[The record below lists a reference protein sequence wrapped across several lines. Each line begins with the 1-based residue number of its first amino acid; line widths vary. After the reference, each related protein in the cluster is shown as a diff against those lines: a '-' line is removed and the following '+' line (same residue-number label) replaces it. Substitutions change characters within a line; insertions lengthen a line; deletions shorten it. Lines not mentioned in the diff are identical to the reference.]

1 IDNLSISFHGHELL
15 QDTTIEL
22 NCGRRYGLLG
32 LNGSVQYRVCLFE
45 YDCVI
50 CLGKS
55 TLLSVLG
62 NREVPI
68 PNHIDI
74 FHLTREMPASD
85 KTALQCVME
94 VDEERVRLEK
104 LAEELVASEDEESQ
118 EQLMDVY
125 ERLDD
130 ISADTAEA
138 RAAWILHGLGFTKE
152 MQAKKTKDFSGG
164 WRMRIALA
172 RALYVT
178 PHLLL
183 LDEPTNH
190 LDLDACVW
198 LEEELKT
205 YKRILVI
212 ISHSQDFLNG
222 VCTNII
228 HLDKKRLKYYTG
240 NYEAFVRTRLELL
253 ENQMKQYNW
262 EQDQIAH
269 MKNYIA
275 VVWSRFS
282 KACKTGSEQGEDFG
296 KDGGTGFN
304 GESDK

>member
-1 IDNLSISFHGHELL
+1 M
-15 QDTTIEL
+15 
-22 NCGRRYGLLG
+22 
-32 LNGSVQYRVCLFE
+32 
-45 YDCVI
+45 
-50 CLGKS
+50 
-55 TLLSVLG
+55 LSVLG

-68 PNHIDI
+68 QDHIDI
-74 FHLTREMPASD
+74 FHLTREIPASS
-85 KTALQCVME
+85 KTALECVME
-94 VDEERVRLEK
+94 VDAERILLEK
-104 LAEELVASEDEESQ
+104 QAEELATREDDESQ

-125 ERLDD
+125 ERLDE
-130 ISADTAEA
+130 ISADQAEA
-138 RAAWILHGLGFTKE
+138 RASRLLYGLGFDKG
-152 MQAKKTKDFSGG
+152 MQAKAAKDFSGG

-172 RALYVT
+172 RALFVK

-222 VCTNII
+222 VCTNIV
-228 HLDKKRLKYYTG
+228 HLTKQRLKYYTG
-240 NYEAFVRTRLELL
+240 NYDMFQKTRMELL

-262 EQDQIAH
+262 EQDQISH

-275 VVWSRFS
+275 RFGHGSAKLARQAQS
-282 KACKTGSEQGEDFG
+282 KEKTLA
-296 KDGGTGFN
+296 KMVAGGLT
-304 GESDK
+304 ERAIDDKQLNFCFPSCGTIPPPVISKSCYARKCERKLILIFSFSGAKRHFSI